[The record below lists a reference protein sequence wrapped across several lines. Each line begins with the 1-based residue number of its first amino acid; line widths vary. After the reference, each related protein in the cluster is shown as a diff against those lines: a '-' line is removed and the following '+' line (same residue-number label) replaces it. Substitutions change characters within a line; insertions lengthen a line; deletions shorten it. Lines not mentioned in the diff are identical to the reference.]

1 MKWLVLIALACNST
15 KPAPP
20 PAEDRGEKAVAA
32 MKQYNQASQDLETW
46 FPEQLHALEKKLIFD
61 PAGAAKQLGDELL
74 PKLDAY
80 LTTAEQAVTASEL
93 YLATNPAVGS
103 DTVANVDKI
112 RRRVVALHAARDALA
127 KAKDDLVAHPGLA
140 DLERIGKDLAA
151 AGLALATAQ

>member
-1 MKWLVLIALACNST
+1 MKWILIVLLSCNSA
-15 KPAPP
+15 KPPP
-20 PAEDRGEKAVAA
+20 PAPEDRGAKAAAA
-32 MKQYNQASQDLETW
+32 MQQYTQASKDLETW
-46 FPEQLHALEKKLIFD
+46 FPEQLHALEKKLILD

-80 LTTAEQAVTASEL
+80 LTTAEQAVSMSEL

-112 RRRVVALHAARDALA
+112 RRRVASLHAARDALA
-127 KAKDDLVAHPGLA
+127 KAKDDLVAHPGLS

-151 AGLALATAQ
+151 AGFALATAQ